1 MPPPALPD
9 STPQALPD
17 EVAAFIQGGLSIT
30 VGGRDDRLIPSIT
43 KAVGCRVDEH
53 GGQVTVLVFAD
64 AAERVLR
71 DLAHNR
77 QVAVVF
83 TRPSTNQTVQL
94 KGRDA
99 RIVPTGPADAA
110 LVQRHLALFSDDLRP
125 FGWDSRFLDTLFLH
139 DWSQLMAIRFTPDGA
154 FAQTPG
160 PGAGRRMPLQPAPGG

>member
-30 VGGRDDRLIPSIT
+30 IGGRDDRLIPSIA

-53 GGQVTVLVFAD
+53 GGQVTVLIFAD

-94 KGRDA
+94 KGCDA
-99 RIVPTGPADAA
+99 CAVPTGPADAA
-110 LVQRHLALFSDDLRP
+110 LVQRHLALFSDD
-125 FGWDSRFLDTLFLH
+125 
-139 DWSQLMAIRFTPDGA
+139 
-154 FAQTPG
+154 
-160 PGAGRRMPLQPAPGG
+160 